1 MERKIHVFGIFIFY
15 LSSFCLGCVF
25 ILDYFPELFRIFFSK
40 PTSQRNTFNYIF
52 MIFWNLT
59 TMSYFVNKEI
69 YKEIIDYLIYIT
81 GCLSIILFIFYLLT
95 YNQVVE
101 YEKEPIQRIIYFNLP
116 WVYFF
121 LSWINLRYIKSKFN

>member
-1 MERKIHVFGIFIFY
+1 MENKIEKFGINIFY
-15 LSSFCLGCVF
+15 ISFFCLGCFF
-25 ILDYFPELFRIFFSK
+25 IFEYFSELFRILFSK
-40 PTSQRNTFNYIF
+40 STLHGNLFNFIF
-52 MIFWNLT
+52 LIFWNLT

-69 YKEIIDYLIYIT
+69 NKKYIDYLIYIT
-81 GCLSIILFIFYLLT
+81 GWLSIILFIFYIGS

-101 YEKEPIQRIIYFNLP
+101 YEKEPIQRIIYFNIP